1 MCDHVRRMPRPP
13 RAARRVPNLWVAIT
27 IWQMWRRLPAPV
39 RRRIYRE
46 ARVQGPK
53 MARAAQ
59 RAVQQQLAK
68 RK

>member
-1 MCDHVRRMPRPP
+1 MPRPP
-13 RAARRVPNLWVAIT
+13 GAARRVPNLWLALT

-39 RRRIYRE
+39 RRRMIQE

-59 RAVQQQLAK
+59 KAVQQQMAK

>member
-1 MCDHVRRMPRPP
+1 MPRGTGPG
-13 RAARRVPNLWVAIT
+13 RRVPNLWLAIT

-39 RRRIYRE
+39 RRKIYQE

-53 MARAAQ
+53 VVKAAQ
-59 RAVQQQLAK
+59 HAVQQQLAK